1 MTIDEKTFKDK
12 NNIYIKVNDAYIPV
26 EEVTA
31 NELNIRN
38 KLTIFELENQFK
50 NQSLTDKNSR

>member
-50 NQSLTDKNSR
+50 SQSLTDKNSR